1 MRVLI
6 VDDEVELARAVI
18 DGLRAESIDV
28 VAEHDGLAGL
38 ETATSGAF
46 DAILLDVL
54 MPGMNGFAVCREL
67 RKRGVDTPILMLTA
81 KDGEWDQSEALELG
95 ADDFLSKPFSF
106 VVLSARLKALVRR
119 AGTAPV
125 RGRLIVDASR
135 NVAEL
140 DGAVVKLTNREFAL
154 LSALQQ
160 AEGNTVQKHDLVEQ
174 VWGESFGGDD
184 NVVEV
189 YVRYLRTKLAEI
201 SEEEL
206 VVTVRGQGYRL
217 GHVAVTR

>member
-28 VAEHDGLAGL
+28 VAEHDGLSGL

>member
-1 MRVLI
+1 
-6 VDDEVELARAVI
+6 
-18 DGLRAESIDV
+18 
-28 VAEHDGLAGL
+28 
-38 ETATSGAF
+38 
-46 DAILLDVL
+46 
-54 MPGMNGFAVCREL
+54 MPKMNGFAVCREL

-119 AGTAPV
+119 AGSTPV
-125 RGRLIVDASR
+125 RGRLIVDSAR

-140 DGAVVKLTNREFAL
+140 DGLVVKLTNREFAL
-154 LSALQQ
+154 LAALQR
-160 AEGNTVQKHDLVEQ
+160 ADGATVLKHDLVEQ
-174 VWGESFGGDD
+174 VWGDAFGGDD

-201 SEEEL
+201 SPEEL
-206 VVTVRGQGYRL
+206 IVTVRGQGYRL